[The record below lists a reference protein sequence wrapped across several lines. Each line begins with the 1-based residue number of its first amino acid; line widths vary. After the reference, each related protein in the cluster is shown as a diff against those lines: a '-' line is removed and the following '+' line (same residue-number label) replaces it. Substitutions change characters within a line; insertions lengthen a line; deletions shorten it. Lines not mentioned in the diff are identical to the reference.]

1 MNPFIPFP
9 HLNFPFVMTFTW
21 KHVTLFK
28 TWSLGKRRWSKWK
41 RLGNSWDSKGKMN
54 QRNSSCF
61 SASTFRNI
69 GIWRESVVFLVGGS
83 FESFTNELSVFFK
96 KSSQTSEKWILLSCH
111 SVGRFWWLIMS
122 SCQAVL
128 YPNLSVKSHPRHFF
142 CIYIWGWQFP
152 AFPFLESG
160 YLICTYNIY
169 QYIYIHTWM
178 NLYNIY
184 IYMICNNLSNTPV
197 SCK

>member
-1 MNPFIPFP
+1 MNPFP

-21 KHVTLFK
+21 KHATLFK

-69 GIWRESVVFLVGGS
+69 GIWRESVVFLVGGC
-83 FESFTNELSVFFK
+83 FESLTMNWVFFWTKIFSNFGKVDSLELSFCGKILMAHHVFMSGGAPSK
-96 KSSQTSEKWILLSCH
+96 PECEIASSQFLLY
-111 SVGRFWWLIMS
+111 
-122 SCQAVL
+122 L
-128 YPNLSVKSHPRHFF
+128 YMG
-142 CIYIWGWQFP
+142 GWKFP

-160 YLICTYNIY
+160 YMICTY
-169 QYIYIHTWM
+169 YI
-178 NLYNIY
+178 
-184 IYMICNNLSNTPV
+184 
-197 SCK
+197 

>member
-1 MNPFIPFP
+1 MNPFP
-9 HLNFPFVMTFTW
+9 HLNFPFLMTFTW
-21 KHVTLFK
+21 KHATLFK

-69 GIWRESVVFLVGGS
+69 GIWRESVVFLVGGC
-83 FESFTNELSVFFK
+83 FESLTMNWVFFLK

-128 YPNLSVKSHPRHFF
+128 YL
-142 CIYIWGWQFP
+142 YMGGWKFP

-160 YLICTYNIY
+160 YMICTYNIY
-169 QYIYIHTWM
+169 IYTSWICI
-178 NLYNIY
+178 IY
-184 IYMICNNLSNTPV
+184 IYTWYAIIYLIHPLVANNWKKSRTNFNHV
-197 SCK
+197 STFPFCFF

>member
-1 MNPFIPFP
+1 MNPFP

-21 KHVTLFK
+21 KHATLFK

-69 GIWRESVVFLVGGS
+69 GIWRESVFLVGGS
-83 FESFTNELSVFFK
+83 FESLTMNWVFFFFNLLK
-96 KSSQTSEKWILLSCH
+96 LRKKWILLSCH

-128 YPNLSVKSHPRHFF
+128 YPNLYGGMKIPCLPFSWVGVHDM
-142 CIYIWGWQFP
+142 YI
-152 AFPFLESG
+152 L
-160 YLICTYNIY
+160 
-169 QYIYIHTWM
+169 YIIHE
-178 NLYNIY
+178 Y
-184 IYMICNNLSNTPV
+184 V
-197 SCK
+197 

>member
-1 MNPFIPFP
+1 MNPFP

-21 KHVTLFK
+21 KHATLFK

-69 GIWRESVVFLVGGS
+69 GIWRESVFLVGGS
-83 FESFTNELSVFFK
+83 FESLTMNWVFFFLIFSNFG
-96 KSSQTSEKWILLSCH
+96 KSGFFWVVILWEDSDGLSCLH
-111 SVGRFWWLIMS
+111 VRRCSIQTYMG
-122 SCQAVL
+122 
-128 YPNLSVKSHPRHFF
+128 
-142 CIYIWGWQFP
+142 GWKFP

-160 YLICTYNIY
+160 YMICTY
-169 QYIYIHTWM
+169 YI
-178 NLYNIY
+178 
-184 IYMICNNLSNTPV
+184 
-197 SCK
+197 